1 MYRSCPKTNAPQFF
15 SHWVTELESCY
26 SRWYSFELPSFY
38 VLICKGSIRM
48 TPLLQLFKMESTND
62 SFYKQ
67 HAVIEFLV
75 AVKEKWGISHK
86 WLSNVDGN
94 AAVDRSTVSLRPKRV
109 RNGKLGKVQLLHVLP
124 EPETWWS
131 WRFGTVQEWFS
142 LMWCREKQQLTQ
154 ARISACCKNEVF
166 SLKRTCAKCCL
177 STIMQGLV

>member
-1 MYRSCPKTNAPQFF
+1 
-15 SHWVTELESCY
+15 
-26 SRWYSFELPSFY
+26 
-38 VLICKGSIRM
+38 M

-124 EPETWWS
+124 EPET
-131 WRFGTVQEWFS
+131 
-142 LMWCREKQQLTQ
+142 
-154 ARISACCKNEVF
+154 
-166 SLKRTCAKCCL
+166 
-177 STIMQGLV
+177 